1 MARRVG
7 LVERVSDGVGSFWG
21 FVLHD
26 PGGVGIV
33 TFAYLDRNAAEVAR
47 GAMIKIVV
55 DSAAL
60 MRDS

>member
-7 LVERVSDGVGSFWG
+7 LVERISDGVGAFWG

-26 PGGVGIV
+26 HGGRPIV
-33 TFAYLDRNAAEVAR
+33 TFAYLDRNAAELAR
-47 GAMIKIVV
+47 EALIRIVV

-60 MRDS
+60 MRAP

>member
-1 MARRVG
+1 MPRRVG

-26 PGGVGIV
+26 HGGVPIV
-33 TFAYLDRNAAEVAR
+33 TFAYLDRNAAEIAR
-47 GAMIKIVV
+47 EALLRIVV

-60 MRDS
+60 MKAP

>member
-7 LVERVSDGVGSFWG
+7 PVERVSDGVGSFWG
-21 FVLHD
+21 FVLSD
-26 PGGVGIV
+26 TGGAPIV